1 MNTGPTVD
9 VKTLHAALDKAR
21 EDADLSWR
29 GLAKEIGVNAS
40 TISRMQQGLKP
51 DVNAFAAMTTWLRMD
66 AEKFYLAGDDAP
78 ATGDPAP
85 LMSELTALLRAR
97 PDLPDKNRSYLEDV
111 IEATLRRFESER
123 TQGGH

>member
-1 MNTGPTVD
+1 M
-9 VKTLHAALDKAR
+9 KTLHAALDKAR

-29 GLAKEIGVNAS
+29 ALAKEIGVNAS

-66 AEKFYLAGDDAP
+66 AEKFYLAGDDDP
-78 ATGDPAP
+78 GTSDPAP
-85 LMSELTALLRAR
+85 LMSELTVLLRAR

-123 TQGGH
+123 TEDGL